1 MSHGLV
7 TFMLFKMFGME
18 FAFSASFIT
27 AAVAI
32 FPFIPTI
39 LIYFIAAAGL
49 YFQVQPTHL
58 PTVKLK

>member
-1 MSHGLV
+1 
-7 TFMLFKMFGME
+7 MLFKMFGME

-49 YFQVQPTHL
+49 YFQVPI
-58 PTVKLK
+58 KLTQKMQIKLT